1 MNMDN
6 QILAFKDLMVIP
18 TFKALHLH
26 ANKDVIGL
34 PIIQVFEVS
43 GSKKKKKKKEK
54 PGTKPILGYGKV
66 QIWIHIHAIMHIEF
80 DNFHIQILVNATK
93 DLDSKLTIAKFALHF
108 KDTFGNS

>member
-26 ANKDVIGL
+26 ANKDVIGQ

-43 GSKKKKKKKEK
+43 GSKKKKEKKRK
-54 PGTKPILGYGKV
+54 
-66 QIWIHIHAIMHIEF
+66 IWYK
-80 DNFHIQILVNATK
+80 TY
-93 DLDSKLTIAKFALHF
+93 
-108 KDTFGNS
+108 FGIW